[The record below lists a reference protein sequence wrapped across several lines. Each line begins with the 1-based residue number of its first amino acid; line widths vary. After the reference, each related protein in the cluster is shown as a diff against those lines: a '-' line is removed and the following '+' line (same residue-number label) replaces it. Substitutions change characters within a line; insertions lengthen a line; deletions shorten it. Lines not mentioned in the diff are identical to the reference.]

1 MRRVTSGLLLLL
13 DILFLHV
20 LVVLTVGPQ
29 QLVPPGERGGV
40 VPDKVHVVEVMETG
54 TGVERDQVERVP
66 RDVITADRGQR
77 RK

>member
-1 MRRVTSGLLLLL
+1 MRRGTSGLLLLL
-13 DILFLHV
+13 DVFFQHV
-20 LVVLTVGPQ
+20 LAVLTVGPQ

-40 VPDKVHVVEVMETG
+40 VPDEVHVVEVMEAG
-54 TGVERDQVERVP
+54 TSVEWDQVEWVP